1 MVGGGSTEDPTLQ
14 LAQLLGM
21 DPRRLASHLPEAE
34 EARLGTDATAS
45 INALKFALNHPLIQD
60 DDDGTVPAYQKSTA
74 SAEARYAE
82 RREGA
87 GARKTTVQ
95 RTKTIEALMGTMK
108 ARLDTLRTAVD
119 SAKRM
124 EEKMERAMEGKQGA
138 GGSPA
143 GGSGGGSA
151 EKGEAERPERAAAA
165 ALGYA

>member
-1 MVGGGSTEDPTLQ
+1 
-14 LAQLLGM
+14 
-21 DPRRLASHLPEAE
+21 
-34 EARLGTDATAS
+34 
-45 INALKFALNHPLIQD
+45 
-60 DDDGTVPAYQKSTA
+60 
-74 SAEARYAE
+74 
-82 RREGA
+82 
-87 GARKTTVQ
+87 
-95 RTKTIEALMGTMK
+95 MGTMK

>member
-124 EEKMERAMEGKQGA
+124 EEKMRAMKGKQGA

>member
-1 MVGGGSTEDPTLQ
+1 M
-14 LAQLLGM
+14 
-21 DPRRLASHLPEAE
+21 
-34 EARLGTDATAS
+34 
-45 INALKFALNHPLIQD
+45 NHPLIQD